1 VRTQT
6 VASSMTKT
14 AMSSTVTIR
23 KPILS
28 TDQCVALRISRSGQR
43 DDCRNTGGNFTE
55 STGECIYNAYL
66 GESRSCQSTFA
77 GCRAFKG
84 VSAGN
89 VQSVLTENFRTSR
102 GAFTNGES
110 SEESV
115 IVGDRSLRLS
125 SAASITA
132 ANYPNEK
139 DALYRVSFWA
149 KAPGALASR
158 RSVALI
164 SR

>member
-1 VRTQT
+1 MRAISCEPLVLED
-6 VASSMTKT
+6 AG
-14 AMSSTVTIR
+14 VTIPPWR
-23 KPILS
+23 ERCWPRHSSLKRGADGTVKEPTSCNEDLWRTGTDPDCRQFYDKDGNVFYRYYSQTKLS

-66 GESRSCQSTFA
+66 GESRTCQSTFA

-102 GAFTNGES
+102 GAF
-110 SEESV
+110 
-115 IVGDRSLRLS
+115 
-125 SAASITA
+125 
-132 ANYPNEK
+132 Y
-139 DALYRVSFWA
+139 
-149 KAPGALASR
+149 
-158 RSVALI
+158 
-164 SR
+164 